1 MLQRQVVVHIAGYA
15 RCYGTANAS
24 ATREQH
30 GHDKLLAPEVV
41 KGPKPAEVDSRL
53 RRIGASP
60 RLAIDRFGEI
70 KIGAPSCS
78 VFHGSH
84 HSRFELRNQIGDVQ
98 GPFDPRNELLNFL
111 IASWILQVVH
121 CAAVR
126 DGGYNAREFE
136 RG

>member
-1 MLQRQVVVHIAGYA
+1 M
-15 RCYGTANAS
+15 N
-24 ATREQH
+24 
-30 GHDKLLAPEVV
+30 
-41 KGPKPAEVDSRL
+41 SRL

-60 RLAIDRFGEI
+60 GLAKDRFAEI
-70 KIGAPSCS
+70 KIGASSCS

-84 HSRFELRNQIGDVQ
+84 HSRFELRNEIGDVQ

-121 CAAVR
+121 RAAVR
-126 DGGYNAREFE
+126 DGGYDARELE